1 MICPNCQMQQPQGN
15 FAYCVR
21 CHYPLPTQKQ
31 IQGCQADYQ
40 QPYSAQQQPMYQRA
54 YCSPCTPP
62 PVQQANHIKVMYD
75 ANGNQVYVQ
84 IMYDATGQAFYVQMI
99 PQIIGQDAYGNPVYH
114 WTQAPIPPVPVQQQM
129 PIQQQPV
136 QPQPVKQPER
146 KKTFLDT
153 ISETSSKENAEFLA
167 NRDEAIPPVPVL
179 SNFNFDSDGL
189 QSESNM
195 SIPDRPA
202 ISATAIA
209 SGMYTAKQSPPQG
222 TSAFVSKVPQQVSS
236 TDYDIP
242 VSMEDLL
249 KEEADTAFVQE
260 IPDEETL
267 LQRIFADKP
276 QNYYVSCTSLKA
288 VSIMISSD
296 EITSVSERNLYQ
308 SSKKMS
314 KTQVTF
320 EPEQKKTEKLQKS
333 EKIKSEKSKSEP
345 EPAKKLFGSKKQKE
359 PKKAKPIIVDAD
371 AFFGDSKIHRTE
383 MLGIRV
389 DGSDDDVQ
397 RKLTEMRYGGKKSVR
412 SMKSADQEIDMQA
425 MINDPQKAE
434 IARRV
439 LEGQEV
445 KKAYASIEEN
455 EVAKALA
462 QLNQGIFPKK
472 F

>member
-21 CHYPLPTQKQ
+21 CNYPLQTQNQ
-31 IQGCQADYQ
+31 IQGCQTGYQ
-40 QPYSAQQQPMYQRA
+40 QPYPAQQQQVYPQTY
-54 YCSPCTPP
+54 YTPP
-62 PVQQANHIKVMYD
+62 PVQQANHNIKIMYD

-84 IMYDATGQAFYVQMI
+84 IMYSATGQAFYVQMI

-114 WTQAPIPPVPVQQQM
+114 WTQAPTPPVPVQQQM
-129 PIQQQPV
+129 PVQQQPV
-136 QPQPVKQPER
+136 QENFIKSVKQPER
-146 KKTFLDT
+146 KKSFLDT
-153 ISETSSKENAEFLA
+153 VSETSSKENAEFLA
-167 NRDEAIPPVPVL
+167 NQNEAIPPVPVL
-179 SNFNFDSDGL
+179 SHSNSNGL

-222 TSAFVSKVPQQVSS
+222 TSAFVSKVSQQVAS

-242 VSMEDLL
+242 VSMEELL

-267 LQRIFADKP
+267 LQCIFADKP

-314 KTQVTF
+314 KSQVTS
-320 EPEQKKTEKLQKS
+320 EPEQKKPEKLQKS
-333 EKIKSEKSKSEP
+333 ETIKPEKSKPEP

-359 PKKAKPIIVDAD
+359 QKKAKPIIVDAD
-371 AFFGDSKIHRTE
+371 AIFGDSKMHRTE

-389 DGSDDDVQ
+389 DGSEDDVQ

-425 MINDPQKAE
+425 MVNDPQKSE
-434 IARRV
+434 IVRRV